1 MSNNKKVI
9 KKVFDFELKGT
20 EKQLKEMYDLW
31 NREDFYNPKFK
42 KYFLCWVN
50 YGTGIYAFPRK
61 QYFVSI
67 DGNTNWEE
75 EYNKRHNDDSCD
87 KWD

>member
-1 MSNNKKVI
+1 MLNNKKVI
-9 KKVFDFELKGT
+9 KNVFGFELKGT
-20 EKQLKEMYDLW
+20 ERQINEMYDLI

-50 YGTGIYAFPRK
+50 QGTGIYYFPRK
-61 QYFVSI
+61 QYFVSK
-67 DGNTNWEE
+67 DGNTNWEKLYNE
-75 EYNKRHNDDSCD
+75 DHKEYSID